1 MQNGDPFLSLVFRD
15 IYPTWYSIRVDDGT
29 STHILASMKQIWLPL
44 AILWSIVAFPLRAEE
59 RLTLGEIWA
68 SVHGKSNAQKAA
80 ALELQASSI
89 EKDRREWH
97 WAPRIYAEGR
107 AFGTNDPVMSFSSML
122 QTRNLKSADL
132 SVPSPLLSP
141 QAYLNPLS
149 VLAPDTLNHPVSSG
163 FYRGILG
170 IELPVYEGG
179 SGQARVDAAGSAA
192 KAREWEL
199 QATVKQ
205 EYAAVAQAYAEI
217 LIRDKEDAD
226 LGILNQTLTAIL
238 SRYQLGSAANPVGR
252 SSYLGMQTL
261 RNRIQTTLANN
272 KMRKNAAR
280 SLVEALANEIPA
292 DWNIQSEEITPFAD
306 RYMALSDTTGDSERV
321 RAMDAMA
328 DSIAYKEVF
337 EQAKLLPQAGV
348 FGEASATG
356 GRRGVGDAYYA
367 GFFVRMNLLSP
378 QDYGGATQA
387 KKEAEA
393 ARLRAKE
400 ARATE
405 VAQARQL
412 TSQEAI
418 LRQNIK
424 LLDDS
429 LIMNQEQI
437 YVSERLFV
445 SGAINA
451 LQMAEILSRRAD
463 LISARYES
471 EAELIRTRAARF
483 ILSGKL
489 PSGETK

>member
-1 MQNGDPFLSLVFRD
+1 
-15 IYPTWYSIRVDDGT
+15 
-29 STHILASMKQIWLPL
+29 MKQIWLPL

-252 SSYLGMQTL
+252 SGYLGM
-261 RNRIQTTLANN
+261 
-272 KMRKNAAR
+272 
-280 SLVEALANEIPA
+280 
-292 DWNIQSEEITPFAD
+292 
-306 RYMALSDTTGDSERV
+306 
-321 RAMDAMA
+321 
-328 DSIAYKEVF
+328 
-337 EQAKLLPQAGV
+337 
-348 FGEASATG
+348 
-356 GRRGVGDAYYA
+356 
-367 GFFVRMNLLSP
+367 
-378 QDYGGATQA
+378 
-387 KKEAEA
+387 
-393 ARLRAKE
+393 
-400 ARATE
+400 
-405 VAQARQL
+405 
-412 TSQEAI
+412 
-418 LRQNIK
+418 
-424 LLDDS
+424 
-429 LIMNQEQI
+429 
-437 YVSERLFV
+437 
-445 SGAINA
+445 
-451 LQMAEILSRRAD
+451 
-463 LISARYES
+463 
-471 EAELIRTRAARF
+471 
-483 ILSGKL
+483 
-489 PSGETK
+489 